1 MDTDEYLKDV
11 ISRLEA
17 LYHKMYQCTELPVF
31 VRDDVYQRFRHETLS
46 DALACYL
53 KGVKIIS
60 TLNAALV
67 LLKEGYTQE
76 IGALCRMIDDY
87 CNEIFFLL
95 VPQDGE
101 KFSADQ
107 IRFLEDFFQEE
118 LDRPDNPLASTQK
131 RSNVPT
137 RKIHSTCAKLSKNE
151 ANPSDAQ
158 EILRT
163 VHQAFSGYVHG
174 GYPHIMEMYGG
185 NPPRFHMS
193 GMLGTPRII
202 EWRNQLKEYVYRT
215 IMVSILVARKL
226 GSSELETAIKEL
238 MKEFEQRIGCAPT
251 KKAAEMIRDI
261 KKKKT

>member
-11 ISRLEA
+11 TSRLVI
-17 LYHKMYQCTELPVF
+17 LYHELYQYTEPPVF
-31 VRDDVYQRFRHETLS
+31 NRDDEYPRFRHETLS

-53 KGVKIIS
+53 KGIKILS
-60 TLNAALV
+60 TINAAMV

-76 IGALCRMIDDY
+76 IGALCRLIDDY
-87 CNEIFFLL
+87 CNEIIFLL

-101 KFSADQ
+101 KCSTDQ
-107 IRFLEDFFQEE
+107 MRFLEDFFQEE
-118 LDRPDNPLASTQK
+118 LDRPYYPLASTQK
-131 RSNVPT
+131 RFNVPI
-137 RKIHSTCAKLSKNE
+137 RKIHSTCAKLSKDE

-163 VHQAFSGYVHG
+163 IHQAFSGYVHG
-174 GYPHIMEMYGG
+174 AYPHIMEMYGG
-185 NPPRFHMS
+185 YPPCFHMS

-202 EWRNQLKEYVYRT
+202 EWRNQLQGYVYRT

-226 GSSELETAIKEL
+226 CSAELETAIKEL
-238 MKEFEQRIGCAPT
+238 MREFEQKIGCAPA

-261 KKKKT
+261 KDKS